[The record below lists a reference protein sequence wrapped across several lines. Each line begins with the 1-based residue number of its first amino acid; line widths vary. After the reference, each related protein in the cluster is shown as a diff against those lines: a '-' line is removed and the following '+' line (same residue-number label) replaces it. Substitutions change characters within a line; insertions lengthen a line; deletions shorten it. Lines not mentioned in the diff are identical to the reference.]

1 MENICWKYVSPLKV
15 KSAVDVLEIKYHYP
29 LPDDLKKCI
38 LEYNAGVPSPC
49 LFDFGENKNKVFGG
63 LLSYNTDDLDNIY
76 DFVALFENQD
86 KSGLSMLPF
95 GIDPAGNF
103 ICLKDEKIVFYDH
116 ETERAILIC
125 DTFTQFLEMLHD

>member
-1 MENICWKYVSPLKV
+1 MENICWKYVSPLKE

-29 LPDDLKKCI
+29 LPDDFKKCI

-63 LLSYNTDDLDNIY
+63 LLSYNIDDLDNIY

-116 ETERAILIC
+116 ETERAILTC
-125 DTFTQFLEMLHD
+125 DTFTQFLVMLHD

>member
-1 MENICWKYVSPLKV
+1 MNIVVATK
-15 KSAVDVLEIKYHYP
+15 
-29 LPDDLKKCI
+29 
-38 LEYNAGVPSPC
+38 
-49 LFDFGENKNKVFGG
+49 NKNKVFGG
-63 LLSYNTDDLDNIY
+63 LLSYNIDDLDNIY